1 MFETKLLDNSE
12 NSIKKAAELIRTGE
26 VVGMPTE
33 TVYGLAAN
41 AFDENAV
48 RKIFAAKGRPA
59 DNPLIVHVSSFEEI
73 APLVT
78 EIPAL
83 ARKCAELFCPGPLTM
98 IMPKSD
104 KIPLVTSGGLDT
116 VGIRMPSNNT
126 ARAFIRECGCPIA
139 APSAN
144 LSGSP
149 SPTTAR
155 HVLND
160 MNGRIPAII
169 DGGACGVGV
178 ESTVISFEGDG
189 IRLLRPGFVSAEDLR
204 EVTENVLIDK
214 GVLEMLDE
222 NARVRSPGMKYKHY
236 APKAEVSIVCGN
248 SGEFND
254 FCVKNASADDVL
266 MVFDES
272 DAAGLKNRL
281 LVLGK
286 NDEEQAQRLFDALRE
301 IDEMGAKKVY
311 ARCPNKTGVGLAVY
325 NRLLRA
331 AAFRVIVP

>member
-12 NSIKKAAELIRTGE
+12 NSIKKAAELIRAGE

-83 ARKCAELFCPGPLTM
+83 ARKCAELFWPGPLTM

-149 SPTTAR
+149 SPTTAS

-160 MNGRIPAII
+160 MNGRIPAIL

-248 SGEFND
+248 SGEFNN
-254 FCVKNASADDVL
+254 FCMKNASADDVL

-286 NDEEQAQRLFDALRE
+286 SDEEQAQRLFDALRE
-301 IDEMGAKKVY
+301 LDEMGAKKVY
-311 ARCPNKTGVGLAVY
+311 SRCPNKTGVGLAVY

>member
-12 NSIKKAAELIRTGE
+12 NSIKKAAELIRAGE

-48 RKIFAAKGRPA
+48 RKIFAAKSRPA

-83 ARKCAELFCPGPLTM
+83 ARKCAELFMPGPLTM

-169 DGGACGVGV
+169 DGGSCGVGV

-222 NARVRSPGMKYKHY
+222 NARVSSPGMKYKHY

-254 FCVKNASADDVL
+254 FCMKNASADDVL

-272 DAAGLKNRL
+272 DAAGLGNRL

-286 NDEEQAQRLFDALRE
+286 SDEEQAQRLFDALRE
-301 IDEMGAKKVY
+301 LDEMGAKKVY